1 MNLTAIY
8 KITGDIGYH
17 NQSPNLSKRQSLQR
31 SMKYGKTRPK
41 ENSLLIEERI
51 NLNENALKSLYVS

>member
-17 NQSPNLSKRQSLQR
+17 NQSPNLSERQSLQR

-41 ENSLLIEERI
+41 ENSLLVEERI